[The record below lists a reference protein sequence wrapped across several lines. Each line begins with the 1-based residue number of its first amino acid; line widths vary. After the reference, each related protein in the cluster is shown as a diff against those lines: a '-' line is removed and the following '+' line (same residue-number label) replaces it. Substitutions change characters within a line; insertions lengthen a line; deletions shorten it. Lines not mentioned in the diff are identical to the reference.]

1 MQKIAVC
8 IGVNQVDPMHFG
20 VPMPILRCSENDAHE
35 MTLLAHAQG
44 YQTWPLLGRDAT
56 LDAARRSIADAARQL
71 RGGDA
76 FLLTFAGHGSQV
88 PDLTFTEHD
97 GRNETWCLFDG
108 EWLDHALF
116 AALGAFV
123 PGVGVLIV
131 ADCCHSGEEADR
143 ADGPVAVPPA
153 LVSRSLSRQL
163 AQRVYSQN
171 RAKYDS
177 QPRLGKAER
186 ERTLAA
192 NVLLLASCREDQ
204 LSYEGRELGIFT
216 EALIGAWNEAPQ
228 PTTYEAL
235 RDRIDEHTPN
245 WQVPQLRDVS
255 APNDA
260 FRKRQPFA

>member
-1 MQKIAVC
+1 
-8 IGVNQVDPMHFG
+8 MHIK
-20 VPMPILRCSENDAHE
+20 VRISLLHLR
-35 MTLLAHAQG
+35 
-44 YQTWPLLGRDAT
+44 
-56 LDAARRSIADAARQL
+56 I
-71 RGGDA
+71 
-76 FLLTFAGHGSQV
+76 
-88 PDLTFTEHD
+88 
-97 GRNETWCLFDG
+97 
-108 EWLDHALF
+108 
-116 AALGAFV
+116 
-123 PGVGVLIV
+123 
-131 ADCCHSGEEADR
+131 
-143 ADGPVAVPPA
+143 VPPA

-171 RAKYDS
+171 RAEYDS

-235 RDRIDEHTPN
+235 RDRIDVRTPN

-260 FRKRQPFA
+260 FRKRPPFA